1 MGLGFG
7 NHPQMAQ
14 HFSCFQA
21 RDVFW
26 FSQNDDILH
35 HDQYPNIW
43 FAMMF
48 HHCSTWR
55 CYKYQWCLL
64 SLMSCSEDRLSHGSI
79 MFSELFPL
87 RYPFCRAYSIFRQT
101 HLEIWTCTRMDL
113 SKNNEEWTKI
123 WTQLRKGQF
132 SQQKRGIEAWIRR
145 ISVFLSNK
153 HVGWT
158 LKPQK
163 KMINYH
169 LDFPHL
175 RSLNSRAETPWK
187 SIAWELSKLALKDR
201 GASCWWD
208 WMIAAYRFFFIWH

>member
-1 MGLGFG
+1 MYNIYIDFWIIKWKTTSRHAVTGIMGIGFG

-163 KMINYH
+163 K
-169 LDFPHL
+169 
-175 RSLNSRAETPWK
+175 RR
-187 SIAWELSKLALKDR
+187 
-201 GASCWWD
+201 
-208 WMIAAYRFFFIWH
+208 